1 MNAPTTGPRSS
12 AVPPAAS
19 RAARAAFALI
29 GIAAWFA
36 SQALLAS
43 RGFPEGIGD
52 NLHAILNPLTQWLA
66 RNESAANLLLI
77 VTSAMIDGLGAYLL
91 CSGVMGPTVRPLLG
105 LFLLFVLRQLCQ
117 AMVALPAPSDF
128 IWRHPGFPSLLV
140 TYETGNDFF
149 FSGHTAIAVFGAMEL
164 WRCRRPW
171 LKPAAVLI
179 AAVEIFTVLVL
190 RAHYTMDVFAA
201 ILAAYWASSVAL
213 RLAPPCDDWLAR
225 SFSTAQTASIEG
237 RSHDARNHPGF

>member
-12 AVPPAAS
+12 AAPSAAS
-19 RAARAAFALI
+19 RAARAALALI

-36 SQALLAS
+36 SQSLLAS

-52 NLHAILNPLTQWLA
+52 GLHVALGPLTHWLA
-66 RNESAANLLLI
+66 HHDSAANALLI
-77 VTSAMIDGLGAYLL
+77 VTSAAIDGLGCYLL
-91 CSGVMGPTVRPLLG
+91 LAGVTGATVRPLLG
-105 LFLLFVLRQLCQ
+105 LFLLFGLRQLCQ
-117 AMVALPAPSDF
+117 ALIALPAPANM
-128 IWRHPGFPSLLV
+128 IWRDPGFPSLLV

-201 ILAAYWASSVAL
+201 ILAAYWASSVAVK
-213 RLAPPCDDWLAR
+213 LAPRCDRWLTRLILR
-225 SFSTAQTASIEG
+225 SRLTSRNFS
-237 RSHDARNHPGF
+237 